1 VDDLEGV
8 FQSDTNDLFI
18 LLSYFTMIQL
28 EPFTEADFDRL
39 ISWIDSPEL
48 LLTIAGPV
56 FTYPLTADQLQRYR
70 TDPKSH
76 SFNVVDATTKKVVGH
91 AEIVTMGNGIF
102 KIDKLIIGDT
112 SIRGKGIGQAVINQL
127 LDYSFSSLKAT
138 TVELNV
144 FDWNIAAIKCYEKC
158 GFKVNPDKQSTF
170 QMGDEQ
176 WIALNMYRHYTD
188 YRN

>member
-1 VDDLEGV
+1 
-8 FQSDTNDLFI
+8 
-18 LLSYFTMIQL
+18 MIQL
-28 EPFTEADFDRL
+28 EPFTAADFDRL

-56 FTYPLTADQLQRYR
+56 FTYPLTATQLQTYLA
-70 TDPKSH
+70 DSKSH
-76 SFNVVDATTKKVVGH
+76 SFNVLDATTKKIIGH
-91 AEIVTMGNGIF
+91 AEIVTMGEEIF

-127 LDYSFSSLKAT
+127 LEYSFSTLKAT

-170 QMGDEQ
+170 QMGDQ
-176 WIALNMYRHYTD
+176 VWLAINMRRD
-188 YRN
+188 RNESGSSRY